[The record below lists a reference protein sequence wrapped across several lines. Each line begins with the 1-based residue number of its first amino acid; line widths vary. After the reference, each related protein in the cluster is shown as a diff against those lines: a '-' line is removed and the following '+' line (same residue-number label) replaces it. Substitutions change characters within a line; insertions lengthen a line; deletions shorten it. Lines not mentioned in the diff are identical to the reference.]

1 MGLIFYSFLIF
12 KPFAKNSLAN
22 IKLSKTQLPKLV
34 QSGEIL
40 GRLIR
45 PLIKTGLP
53 LMKNLLNVL
62 IPLEPQ
68 HLSEPQHWYLKTK
81 KSKISWKLLIL
92 LKNVVYW
99 KIVAS
104 ETIEIK
110 QSRFLSMLLGA
121 LGASSL
127 GNLLA
132 GKGVTRAGE
141 GTIRAGQ
148 YFWCCLIFLNSFE
161 IQKCY

>member
-45 PLIKTGLP
+45 PLLKTGLP

-62 IPLEPQ
+62 IPLEF
-68 HLSEPQHWYLKTK
+68 K
-81 KSKISWKLLIL
+81 KA
-92 LKNVVYW
+92 
-99 KIVAS
+99 AS
-104 ETIEIK
+104 
-110 QSRFLSMLLGA
+110 A
-121 LGASSL
+121 
-127 GNLLA
+127 A
-132 GKGVTRAGE
+132 GV
-141 GTIRAGQ
+141 
-148 YFWCCLIFLNSFE
+148 E
-161 IQKCY
+161 IQKNSRYRNHNIDT